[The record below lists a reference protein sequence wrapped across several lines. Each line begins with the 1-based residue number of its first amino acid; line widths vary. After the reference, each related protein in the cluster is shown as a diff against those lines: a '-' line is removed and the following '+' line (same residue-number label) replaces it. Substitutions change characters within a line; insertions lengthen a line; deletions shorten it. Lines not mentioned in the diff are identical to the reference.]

1 MKRVYFV
8 RHGQTNANVNAVWQ
22 DHSEKLSV
30 AGELQA
36 IKLAERVQN
45 IDFDE
50 MFISDY
56 VRTQQ
61 TAKPILELKPVPF
74 TLSPLL
80 REEKIPTS
88 WVGKDELDERG
99 TEFAENMIEYANNID
114 WRIED
119 AENTDD
125 IYNRIEGTL
134 KMLENS
140 TSQNILV
147 VSHGN
152 FLKQLVG
159 YVLLGGQGSK
169 KEVASFKR
177 TFKSTNTGISILVL
191 QDNRWRVLSW
201 NDHAHFAE

>member
-1 MKRVYFV
+1 
-8 RHGQTNANVNAVWQ
+8 
-22 DHSEKLSV
+22 
-30 AGELQA
+30 
-36 IKLAERVQN
+36 
-45 IDFDE
+45 
-50 MFISDY
+50 
-56 VRTQQ
+56 
-61 TAKPILELKPVPF
+61 
-74 TLSPLL
+74 
-80 REEKIPTS
+80 
-88 WVGKDELDERG
+88 
-99 TEFAENMIEYANNID
+99 
-114 WRIED
+114 
-119 AENTDD
+119 
-125 IYNRIEGTL
+125 
-134 KMLENS
+134 MLENS

>member
-22 DHSEKLSV
+22 DYSEELSTV
-30 AGELQA
+30 GKIQA
-36 IKLAERVQN
+36 IRLAERVEH
-45 IDFDE
+45 IDFEE

-61 TAKPILELKPVPF
+61 TAKPILELKSVPL

-80 REEKIPTS
+80 REEKVPTS
-88 WVGKDELDERG
+88 WVGKDELDAKG
-99 TEFAENMIEYANNID
+99 IAFAEDMIEYSENSD
-114 WRIED
+114 WRVED
-119 AENTDD
+119 AENTTD
-125 IYNRIEGTL
+125 IYNRIVGTL
-134 KMLENS
+134 KMLEDAP
-140 TSQNILV
+140 SQNILV

-159 YVLLGGQGSK
+159 YVLLGGKGSK

-177 TFKSTNTGISILVL
+177 TFKSTNTGITILVF
-191 QDNRWRVLSW
+191 QDNFWKVLSW